1 MSIQKLTILG
11 STGSIGANTLDVV
24 RVTNRFEV
32 YALSANT
39 NTKILLQQCIEFNP
53 KIAVLVN
60 ENLAEDFNSQLVQ
73 AGCDTELKTG
83 VDALD
88 EIAENSEVDIVMASI
103 VGSAGLKSSLAA
115 VQSGKKIL
123 LANKEALV
131 MMGELFMQV
140 AEDSG
145 STIIPIDSEHN
156 AIFQCL
162 PDTGIGIQESQFK
175 YLEKVILTA
184 SGGPF
189 LDLPLSELREVT
201 PQQAC
206 AHPKWEMGEKISVD
220 SATMMNKGLEFIEA
234 HYLFGLDANK
244 IEVLIHPQSII
255 HSLVYFDDGSV
266 LAQMANPD
274 MRVPI
279 AYGLAYPERLA
290 IEKKTLDLV
299 EIQKLE
305 FRRVDESRFPCFR
318 LGVEALKEGGTAPVT
333 LNAAN
338 EVAVEAFLSGK
349 IEFMQ
354 IPAIIESVLS
364 EIPCE
369 AASSLAIIQHVDMM
383 ARKLSNELILKEL

>member
-11 STGSIGANTLDVV
+11 STGSIGTSTLDVV
-24 RVTNRFEV
+24 RATNRFEI

-39 NTKILLQQCIEFNP
+39 NTDLLLKQCIEFNP
-53 KIAVLVN
+53 KVVVLVN
-60 ENLAEDFNSQLVQ
+60 EALAEDFNSRLIQSD
-73 AGCDTELKTG
+73 CDAELKIG
-83 VDALD
+83 IDALD
-88 EIAENSEVDIVMASI
+88 EVAENPEVDIVMASI

-131 MMGELFMQV
+131 MMGELFMQA

-145 STIIPIDSEHN
+145 STIIPVDSEHN

-162 PDTGIGIQESQFK
+162 PDTGIGIKESQFK
-175 YLEKVILTA
+175 YVEKVILTA

-189 LDLPLSELREVT
+189 LDLPLSELKEVT
-201 PQQAC
+201 PRRAC

-255 HSLVYFDDGSV
+255 HSLVYFDDGAV

-274 MRVPI
+274 MRVAI

-290 IEKKTLDLV
+290 IERKPLDLV

-305 FRRVDESRFPCFR
+305 FRRVDEGRFPCFR
-318 LGVEALKEGGTAPVT
+318 LGVEALKEGGTTPVT

-338 EVAVEAFLSGK
+338 EVAVQAFLSGK
-349 IEFMQ
+349 IEFVQ

-364 EIPCE
+364 KIPCE

-383 ARKLSNELILKEL
+383 ARRLSNDMILKEL

>member
-1 MSIQKLTILG
+1 VSIQKLAILG

-24 RVTNRFEV
+24 RETNRFEIF
-32 YALSANT
+32 ALSANT
-39 NTKILLQQCIEFNP
+39 NTDLLLQQCIEFNP

-60 ENLAEDFNSQLVQ
+60 ENLAEDFRSRLIQSN
-73 AGCDTELKTG
+73 CDTELKVG
-83 VDALD
+83 IDALD
-88 EIAENSEVDIVMASI
+88 EVAENPAVDIVMASI

-131 MMGELFMQV
+131 MMGELFMQA

-145 STIIPIDSEHN
+145 STIIPVDSEHN

-162 PDTGIGIQESQFK
+162 PDTGIGIKESQFK
-175 YLEKVILTA
+175 YVEKVILTA

-189 LDLPLSELREVT
+189 LDLPLSELKEVT
-201 PQQAC
+201 PRRAC

-255 HSLVYFDDGSV
+255 HSLVYFDDGAV

-274 MRVPI
+274 MRVAI

-290 IEKKTLDLV
+290 IERKPLDLV

-305 FRRVDESRFPCFR
+305 FRRVDEGRFPCFR
-318 LGVEALKEGGTAPVT
+318 LGVEALKEGGTTPVT

-338 EVAVEAFLSGK
+338 EVAVQAFLSGK
-349 IEFMQ
+349 IEFVQ

-364 EIPCE
+364 KIPCE

-383 ARKLSNELILKEL
+383 ARKLSNDMILKEL

>member
-1 MSIQKLTILG
+1 VSIQKLTILG
-11 STGSIGANTLDVV
+11 STGSIGASTLDVV
-24 RVTNRFEV
+24 RATNRFEI

-39 NTKILLQQCIEFNP
+39 NTDLLLKQCIEFNP
-53 KIAVLVN
+53 KVVVLVN
-60 ENLAEDFNSQLVQ
+60 EALAEDFNSRLIQSD
-73 AGCDTELKTG
+73 CDVELKIG
-83 VDALD
+83 IDALG
-88 EIAENSEVDIVMASI
+88 EVAENPEVDIVMASI

-145 STIIPIDSEHN
+145 STIIPVDSEHN

-175 YLEKVILTA
+175 YLEKVVLTA

-189 LDLPLSELREVT
+189 LDLPLSEFRRVT

-206 AHPKWEMGEKISVD
+206 AHPKWKMGEKISVD

-234 HYLFGLDANK
+234 HYLFGLDVNK

-290 IEKKTLDLV
+290 IERKALDLV

-305 FRRVDESRFPCFR
+305 FRNMDKSRFPCFR
-318 LGVEALKEGGTAPVT
+318 LGVEALKEGGTTPVA

-349 IEFMQ
+349 IEFLK
-354 IPAIIESVLS
+354 IPAIIESVLCK
-364 EIPCE
+364 IPCE

-383 ARKLSNELILKEL
+383 ARRLSNDMILKEL

>member
-11 STGSIGANTLDVV
+11 STGSVGSNTLDVV

-39 NTKILLQQCIEFNP
+39 NTDLLLQQCIEFNP

-60 ENLAEDFNSQLVQ
+60 ENLAEDFNSRLVQ
-73 AGCDTELKTG
+73 ADCDTELKTG

-140 AEDSG
+140 AVDSG

-162 PDTGIGIQESQFK
+162 PDTGIGIQGSQFK

-255 HSLVYFDDGSV
+255 HSLVYFNDGSV

-290 IEKKTLDLV
+290 IEKKTLDLG

-318 LGVEALKEGGTAPVT
+318 LGVEALKGGGTTPVT

-364 EIPCE
+364 EMPCE

>member
-1 MSIQKLTILG
+1 VSIQKLTILG
-11 STGSIGANTLDVV
+11 STGSIGSNTLDVV

-32 YALSANT
+32 YGLSANT
-39 NTKILLQQCIEFNP
+39 NTDLLLQQCIEFNP

-60 ENLAEDFNSQLVQ
+60 ENLAEDFNSRLVQ
-73 AGCDTELKTG
+73 ADCDTELKTG

-140 AEDSG
+140 AEHSG

-189 LDLPLSELREVT
+189 LDLSLSELREVT

-255 HSLVYFDDGSV
+255 HSLVYFNDGSV

-290 IEKKTLDLV
+290 IEKKTLDLG

-305 FRRVDESRFPCFR
+305 FRRVDEFRFPCFR
-318 LGVEALKEGGTAPVT
+318 LGVEALKAGGTTPVT

-338 EVAVEAFLSGK
+338 EVAVESFLSGK
-349 IEFMQ
+349 IEFTQ

-364 EIPCE
+364 EMPCE